1 MSRSPHDEDRSTNS
15 AEGEEENPHWM
26 LSDACQLS
34 NEESTFEAAK
44 MVTDVVVEYLHAD
57 GNSSPASHGRSPDG
71 TAETTTP
78 ENLEMEEVMGP
89 DLGPEETG
97 TRPMYT
103 GRRGPWVGANV
114 MVIGTHHKGCTGILR
129 DVHIDWSLLDT
140 VIDFSPG
147 VDLYGVKSGLMLDVE
162 LDIVRAGQAA
172 PVERIDYR
180 DVVELKSL
188 KRLNVWRP
196 LDHRHEVWYLRP
208 DLPNPLVRLS
218 TLDKLPVDLP
228 HSPRPRTPTP
238 PPRSPRFSR
247 NQSDPWNPLAVL
259 PPTEHDHWILHP
271 ELVGLKIEVQ
281 ITGGPHDSK
290 GNSVYVTPVSKTRG
304 VVVQYTSGRGLAS
317 CTHTI
322 SHTFIQKSKDP
333 IKPSTENSLMVV
345 TAGKEHVGKL
355 VRRIRTFYL
364 GARTE
369 EDQWIVGGVISKD
382 ADGER
387 LTDERLELHPHH
399 HVVRVKESA
408 KQRAIAKDYM
418 TDARESAATDWARR
432 PEVRS
437 TS

>member
-1 MSRSPHDEDRSTNS
+1 
-15 AEGEEENPHWM
+15 M
-26 LSDACQLS
+26 LSDAYQHS
-34 NEESTFEAAK
+34 NEATFDAAK
-44 MVTDVVVEYLHAD
+44 MVTDVVVEDLHVD
-57 GNSSPASHGRSPDG
+57 GNSSPGSHERSPEQ
-71 TAETTTP
+71 TAESNTQG
-78 ENLEMEEVMGP
+78 NLEMEEVMGP

-103 GRRGPWVGANV
+103 SRRGPWVGANV
-114 MVIGTHHKGCTGILR
+114 MVIGTHRKGSTGILR

-140 VIDFSPG
+140 VIDFSPR
-147 VDLYGVKSGLMLDVE
+147 VDLYGVRSGLMLDVE
-162 LDIVRAGQAA
+162 LDVVRAGQAA
-172 PVERIDYR
+172 PIERIDYR

-188 KRLNVWRP
+188 QRLNVWRP
-196 LDHRHEVWYLRP
+196 LDHCHEVWYLRP
-208 DLPNPLVRLS
+208 DLPDPLIRLS
-218 TLDKLPVDLP
+218 TMDKLPVDLP
-228 HSPRPRTPTP
+228 YSPRPRTPTP
-238 PPRSPRFSR
+238 PPRLPRFSR

-271 ELVGLKIEVQ
+271 KLVGLTIEIQ
-281 ITGGPHDSK
+281 IMGGPHDSK

-317 CTHTI
+317 CSHTI
-322 SHTFIQKSKDP
+322 SHTFIEKLKDP

-369 EDQWIVGGVISKD
+369 ENQWIISGVISRE
-382 ADGER
+382 AEEER

-418 TDARESAATDWARR
+418 TDARESAAAEWARR
-432 PEVRS
+432 PEVRT